1 MKVLIIGGLGFIGTN
16 LLKELEKKNHNVTIL
31 DNFNVKNNL
40 KFIKCKIIKNN
51 LSDLTQLKKII

>member
-51 LSDLTQLKKII
+51 LSDLTQLKKL